1 MSNFK
6 KNLLAAALISASTF
20 AVHAADQGSGT
31 VTFTG
36 SIIDAPCSITPQTSD
51 QVVPLGQVSAAL
63 LAGQG
68 TSTPQNFTI
77 NLEKCNLIAP
87 MSGVSITFS
96 GMEDSDD
103 ADLLGIVGDAKGAG
117 IVITSGN
124 GTAIKL
130 GEASSPQTLGAGN
143 NTLLFSAYLKG
154 SSATVGSV
162 VPGAFTSVTN
172 FTLAYQ

>member
-1 MSNFK
+1 MFNLKMSV
-6 KNLLAAALISASTF
+6 LAAALISASTF

-36 SIIDAPCSITPQTSD
+36 SIIDAPCSITPQSSD
-51 QVVPLGQVSAAL
+51 QVVPLGQISAAL
-63 LAGQG
+63 LANQG
-68 TSTPQNFTI
+68 TSTPQTFTI
-77 NLEKCNLIAP
+77 DLEKCDLAAL
-87 MSGVSITFS
+87 MDSVSITFS
-96 GMEDSDD
+96 GMEDSIDNS
-103 ADLLGIVGDAKGAG
+103 LLGIVGDAKGAG

-130 GEASSPQTLGAGN
+130 GEASSAQTLATGN

-154 SSATVGSV
+154 SSATAGSV
-162 VPGAFTSVTN
+162 EPGQFTSVTN